1 MNKELRVKNYTT
13 TITWAKTLTEIEE
26 MLVAIGADAILKRY
40 RGDGRVEGLS
50 FQFQKHGYLLPSNTE
65 KCMERLREIE
75 RFKRMNRQ
83 TLEEQAE
90 RVSWRVIKDWLEA
103 QITLIR
109 IGNAE
114 VEQVMLPY
122 MWNGR
127 ESLYEK
133 LKENNFA
140 ALGAGE

>member
-1 MNKELRVKNYTT
+1 MVNMENKKN
-13 TITWAKTLTEIEE
+13 EI
-26 MLVAIGADAILKRY
+26 
-40 RGDGRVEGLS
+40 
-50 FQFQKHGYLLPSNTE
+50 
-65 KCMERLREIE
+65 
-75 RFKRMNRQ
+75 MNRQ